1 MKRGRGT
8 VSGGSHLD
16 STPCWPKANTP
27 GVQGSHCGM
36 ILRYEFWEACFLEGW
51 LCAKPS
57 AGCLTHTIIFM
68 SVLTLSTHPAR
79 ELCSDWGGDTCHQN
93 GEFNAKAECLFA
105 EMGQDVPVRNLRI
118 SKFGLPGSLLEVTRN
133 SLTICWKNFPAL
145 ALPEDF
151 WMKCIF
157 TGVIADTRLAFSD
170 SENRHKKRK

>member
-1 MKRGRGT
+1 M

-27 GVQGSHCGM
+27 RVQESHCCM

-57 AGCLTHTIIFM
+57 AGVSHTPSSSCPSSPSALIQPGSSVVTEVVTPVIRMVSSMQRLNVSLQRWGRMCLWEIFTF
-68 SVLTLSTHPAR
+68 LAT
-79 ELCSDWGGDTCHQN
+79 
-93 GEFNAKAECLFA
+93 
-105 EMGQDVPVRNLRI
+105 

-133 SLTICWKNFPAL
+133 SLTICWNNFPAL

-157 TGVIADTRLAFSD
+157 TGVTADTGLAFSD
-170 SENRHKKRK
+170 TENRHKKRK